1 MPMIQAVSLLRCAI
15 PVALLVLAGCT
26 TARPAPVED
35 RRPVAPP
42 VVVPAE
48 KPAEPVAVKP
58 VDAGPKLHIVQ
69 KGETLIAIAL
79 QHGLDYKEL
88 AAWNNIENR
97 NVISVGRELVVSPP
111 GLSVATGGVVAT
123 PLAMPGAPVATPLA
137 TPGPGGPQS
146 AAAPTDIKPTAPLAV
161 TPGSV
166 APSGT
171 LKTEPRAV
179 KVPYSDKALADL
191 EAEAKAGT
199 ATAAPAP
206 AVMPAAPVAPV
217 PQPPVAGNDDA
228 IAWGWPAKGKLLGS
242 YTEAS
247 KGIDIQG
254 AQGAPVMA
262 AAAGKVMYSGTGIRG
277 YGKLV
282 IIKHNSS
289 YLSAYAHNHNI
300 VVKEGQDVKK
310 GEKIAEMG
318 STDAEQVKLHFEIRK
333 QGKPVDP
340 SKLLPPG

>member
-15 PVALLVLAGCT
+15 PVALMVLAGCT
-26 TARPAPVED
+26 TARPAPVEE
-35 RRPVAPP
+35 RRPIAPSVIAP
-42 VVVPAE
+42 VE
-48 KPAEPVAVKP
+48 QPAEPVAAKP
-58 VDAGPKLHIVQ
+58 ADAGPKLHVVQ

-88 AAWNNIENR
+88 AAWNNIENP
-97 NVISVGRELVVSPP
+97 NVISVGRELTVSPP

-123 PLAMPGAPVATPLA
+123 PLSMPGAPVATPLA
-137 TPGPGGPQS
+137 TPGASGTQPTS
-146 AAAPTDIKPTAPLAV
+146 ADIKPTAPLAV
-161 TPGSV
+161 APVPAT
-166 APSGT
+166 PSGT

-191 EAEAKAGT
+191 EAEAKVSAAAAG
-199 ATAAPAP
+199 ATTPATP
-206 AVMPAAPVAPV
+206 TTPVAPV
-217 PQPPVAGNDDA
+217 PQPPVASNDDV
-228 IAWGWPAKGKLLGS
+228 IAWGWPAKGKLLAS

-254 AQGAPVMA
+254 AQGAPVLA

-282 IIKHNSS
+282 IIKHNNIF
-289 YLSAYAHNHNI
+289 LSAYAHNHNI

-318 STDAEQVKLHFEIRK
+318 STDADQVKLHFEIRR